1 MDLQDTEAPNLHQP
15 PPPPPPPPPS
25 HVEQR
30 VWGLGYTFRTVVRA
44 VYRNFAK
51 GGRIW
56 GMEKRGGA
64 EALCVQS
71 TPSRGIRGHA
81 PLGKFCDFLCS

>member
-1 MDLQDTEAPNLHQP
+1 MA
-15 PPPPPPPPPS
+15 
-25 HVEQR
+25 EQALKK
-30 VWGLGYTFRTVVRA
+30 GILIEEDHDCRA

-64 EALCVQS
+64 ETLCVQS
-71 TPSRGIRGHA
+71 TPSRGIRGPA
-81 PLGKFCDFLCS
+81 PPEKFCDFLVLLASI

>member
-1 MDLQDTEAPNLHQP
+1 MMSQSIEADIK
-15 PPPPPPPPPS
+15 
-25 HVEQR
+25 
-30 VWGLGYTFRTVVRA
+30 GLSYGDRNDVIVYSRRA

-64 EALCVQS
+64 EAL
-71 TPSRGIRGHA
+71 
-81 PLGKFCDFLCS
+81 